1 MFATARSTESMSDLA
16 QEGAVT
22 LALDVT
28 DNEAIREVRHHVSA
42 RSGGSL
48 DILVNNA

>member
-1 MFATARSTESMSDLA
+1 MFATARSAESMNDLA

-22 LALDVT
+22 IALDVT

-42 RSGGSL
+42 RTGGAL